1 MTQKRRA
8 VTKRAPKNRKKR
20 SKGATVLLSVLFTV
34 LLTAVFVCLYLL
46 VFMVSYVNGDSKINL
61 EEYKE
66 NQDQTT
72 IIYAYD
78 TNNEVTELSRL
89 HGEQNRVWV
98 TYSENPDESV
108 IPQNLANAYIALED
122 KRFYDH
128 GGVDWF
134 RTLSSAVKYHFKQGG
149 STLTQQLIKN
159 LTGENG
165 KTVNRKF
172 YEILSALNLE
182 KNASKQTIL
191 EAYMNT
197 VYMSHGCYGVQT
209 ASEKYF
215 GKNVQDLNLAEC
227 ASLAAITQSPSKYDP
242 LIHPEE
248 NKKRQKVCLDNMLK
262 QGKITEDQ
270 YNEAINYTMVFTNSE
285 GYVPSENL
293 TSAQQQTTTTIQS
306 YYVDYVIQKVIADL
320 MDKYGYTKPQAS
332 TLIYSGG
339 LRIYSAVDMNVQNI
353 LENVYVNRISFP
365 SYNKNV
371 PDAQSAMT
379 IMDYSGR
386 VLGMI
391 GGAGEKTENRGL
403 NRAANS
409 YRQPGSS
416 IKPLSVY
423 TPAIEEKYAYWST
436 RVKNYGIPHYYR
448 DGGVGPVNYGNDPG
462 SPDSYVNVQ
471 KAICKSYNTVPA
483 QLLKKM
489 GYELSFK
496 YANGKFR
503 LDHLYDVDKNASSLA
518 VGGTSQGVS
527 TLQMAAAYA
536 TFGNGG
542 KYYDPYCYYKVTNS
556 SGTMVYLQHD
566 ETDGDQIMSQDTADI
581 MNELL
586 QTVVTDTAGEATA
599 RNYGLNN
606 MKLFAKTGTTTED
619 KDRWFCGGSP
629 YYVAAVWYGCD
640 TPKQL
645 SNYVSG
651 NPAGKIFDE
660 VLNRVHKG
668 LASKDFTKFSSIVE
682 QKEYCTK
689 TGLLAGSGCS
699 SRATGWFSK
708 SNMPGYCT
716 SCSGGGS
723 KDGKIEG
730 ETKKTTDGSTKPA
743 ETTKAA
749 AETTKAPEA
758 TKAAEATK
766 AQ

>member
-1 MTQKRRA
+1 
-8 VTKRAPKNRKKR
+8 
-20 SKGATVLLSVLFTV
+20 
-34 LLTAVFVCLYLL
+34 
-46 VFMVSYVNGDSKINL
+46 
-61 EEYKE
+61 
-66 NQDQTT
+66 
-72 IIYAYD
+72 
-78 TNNEVTELSRL
+78 
-89 HGEQNRVWV
+89 
-98 TYSENPDESV
+98 
-108 IPQNLANAYIALED
+108 
-122 KRFYDH
+122 
-128 GGVDWF
+128 
-134 RTLSSAVKYHFKQGG
+134 
-149 STLTQQLIKN
+149 
-159 LTGENG
+159 
-165 KTVNRKF
+165 
-172 YEILSALNLE
+172 
-182 KNASKQTIL
+182 
-191 EAYMNT
+191 
-197 VYMSHGCYGVQT
+197 
-209 ASEKYF
+209 
-215 GKNVQDLNLAEC
+215 
-227 ASLAAITQSPSKYDP
+227 
-242 LIHPEE
+242 
-248 NKKRQKVCLDNMLK
+248 
-262 QGKITEDQ
+262 
-270 YNEAINYTMVFTNSE
+270 
-285 GYVPSENL
+285 
-293 TSAQQQTTTTIQS
+293 
-306 YYVDYVIQKVIADL
+306 

-436 RVKNYGIPHYYR
+436 RVKNYGIPHYYS

-518 VGGTSQGVS
+518 VGGTSKGVS

-758 TKAAEATK
+758 TNAAEATK

>member
-1 MTQKRRA
+1 M
-8 VTKRAPKNRKKR
+8 
-20 SKGATVLLSVLFTV
+20 
-34 LLTAVFVCLYLL
+34 
-46 VFMVSYVNGDSKINL
+46 
-61 EEYKE
+61 
-66 NQDQTT
+66 
-72 IIYAYD
+72 
-78 TNNEVTELSRL
+78 
-89 HGEQNRVWV
+89 
-98 TYSENPDESV
+98 
-108 IPQNLANAYIALED
+108 
-122 KRFYDH
+122 
-128 GGVDWF
+128 
-134 RTLSSAVKYHFKQGG
+134 
-149 STLTQQLIKN
+149 
-159 LTGENG
+159 
-165 KTVNRKF
+165 
-172 YEILSALNLE
+172 
-182 KNASKQTIL
+182 
-191 EAYMNT
+191 
-197 VYMSHGCYGVQT
+197 
-209 ASEKYF
+209 
-215 GKNVQDLNLAEC
+215 QDLNLAEC

-306 YYVDYVIQKVIADL
+306 YYVDYVIQKVISDL

-436 RVKNYGIPHYYR
+436 RVKNYGIPHYYS

-518 VGGTSQGVS
+518 VGGTSKGVS

-629 YYVAAVWYGCD
+629 YLTKLKNKAI
-640 TPKQL
+640 
-645 SNYVSG
+645 
-651 NPAGKIFDE
+651 NPLI
-660 VLNRVHKG
+660 
-668 LASKDFTKFSSIVE
+668 TSS
-682 QKEYCTK
+682 
-689 TGLLAGSGCS
+689 L
-699 SRATGWFSK
+699 
-708 SNMPGYCT
+708 
-716 SCSGGGS
+716 
-723 KDGKIEG
+723 
-730 ETKKTTDGSTKPA
+730 
-743 ETTKAA
+743 
-749 AETTKAPEA
+749 
-758 TKAAEATK
+758 
-766 AQ
+766 

>member
-1 MTQKRRA
+1 
-8 VTKRAPKNRKKR
+8 
-20 SKGATVLLSVLFTV
+20 
-34 LLTAVFVCLYLL
+34 
-46 VFMVSYVNGDSKINL
+46 
-61 EEYKE
+61 
-66 NQDQTT
+66 
-72 IIYAYD
+72 
-78 TNNEVTELSRL
+78 
-89 HGEQNRVWV
+89 
-98 TYSENPDESV
+98 
-108 IPQNLANAYIALED
+108 
-122 KRFYDH
+122 
-128 GGVDWF
+128 
-134 RTLSSAVKYHFKQGG
+134 
-149 STLTQQLIKN
+149 
-159 LTGENG
+159 
-165 KTVNRKF
+165 
-172 YEILSALNLE
+172 
-182 KNASKQTIL
+182 
-191 EAYMNT
+191 
-197 VYMSHGCYGVQT
+197 
-209 ASEKYF
+209 
-215 GKNVQDLNLAEC
+215 
-227 ASLAAITQSPSKYDP
+227 
-242 LIHPEE
+242 
-248 NKKRQKVCLDNMLK
+248 
-262 QGKITEDQ
+262 
-270 YNEAINYTMVFTNSE
+270 
-285 GYVPSENL
+285 
-293 TSAQQQTTTTIQS
+293 
-306 YYVDYVIQKVIADL
+306 
-320 MDKYGYTKPQAS
+320 
-332 TLIYSGG
+332 
-339 LRIYSAVDMNVQNI
+339 
-353 LENVYVNRISFP
+353 
-365 SYNKNV
+365 
-371 PDAQSAMT
+371 MT

-436 RVKNYGIPHYYR
+436 RVKNYGIPHYYS

-518 VGGTSQGVS
+518 VGGTSKGVS

-682 QKEYCTK
+682 QKSIVQRRAC
-689 TGLLAGSGCS
+689 LRAADVRVAQPAGSQ
-699 SRATGWFSK
+699 RAICRAIVHLA
-708 SNMPGYCT
+708 P
-716 SCSGGGS
+716 
-723 KDGKIEG
+723 
-730 ETKKTTDGSTKPA
+730 
-743 ETTKAA
+743 A
-749 AETTKAPEA
+749 AEVRMARSRERPKDNRR
-758 TKAAEATK
+758 
-766 AQ
+766 QH